1 MTLRGD
7 RGILS
12 ALLIPPA
19 KHGYFMTSLLKNP
32 TRAGI
37 LIMLMIL
44 AGCSGKPHYKKY
56 DSHAFDDEIE
66 DAADKYKVDRKLVKA
81 IIQVESSYNP
91 KAVSPSNAIGLMQ
104 LKASTSGCDAY
115 RYKGKRGCPDDD
127 DLLDPETNIDL
138 GTAYISALQHQQLNW
153 INDPVTR
160 RYATEVAYA
169 NGAGARLRTFS
180 SNRQT
185 AISLINQLS
194 PEAFHWHVRQYH
206 PAAQAPRYMAKVE
219 KVYAGL

>member
-1 MTLRGD
+1 MISTFKKPLQF
-7 RGILS
+7 S
-12 ALLIPPA
+12 
-19 KHGYFMTSLLKNP
+19 T
-32 TRAGI
+32 

-44 AGCSGKPHYKKY
+44 AGCSSKPHYKKY
-56 DSHAFDDEIE
+56 DTHAFDDEIE
-66 DAADKYKVDRKLVKA
+66 DAADEYKVDRKLVKA
-81 IIQVESSYNP
+81 IIQVESGFNP
-91 KAVSPSNAIGLMQ
+91 EAVSPSNAIGLMQ

-138 GTAYISALQHQQLNW
+138 GTAYISALQRQQLNW
-153 INDPVTR
+153 INDPLTR

-169 NGAGARLRTFS
+169 NGAGALLRTFS

-185 AISLINQLS
+185 AIQMINQLT
-194 PEAFHWHVRQYH
+194 PEAFNWHVRQYH

-219 KVYAGL
+219 KAYAGL

>member
-1 MTLRGD
+1 MISLF
-7 RGILS
+7 
-12 ALLIPPA
+12 
-19 KHGYFMTSLLKNP
+19 KKTSQFSMLV
-32 TRAGI
+32 
-37 LIMLMIL
+37 MLMIL

-56 DSHAFDDEIE
+56 DTHAFDDEIE
-66 DAADKYKVDRKLVKA
+66 DAADEYKVDRKLVKA
-81 IIQVESSYNP
+81 IIQVESGFNP

-138 GTAYISALQHQQLNW
+138 GTAYISALQRQQLNW
-153 INDPVTR
+153 INDPLTR

-169 NGAGARLRTFS
+169 NGAGALLRTFS

-185 AISLINQLS
+185 AIQMINQLT
-194 PEAFHWHVRQYH
+194 PEAFNWHVRQYH
-206 PAAQAPRYMAKVE
+206 PAPQAPRYMAKVE
-219 KVYAGL
+219 KAYAGL